1 LVEHNQAPLY
11 GDLLFLLNLQKSSDR
26 RCLPESKKFTTI
38 KAVRISSEEV
48 FPLSSPGFISLRS
61 ESPLFCFPQPEQ
73 PIDWNRRKDLRYD
86 DDDRGIFVHEKE
98 VEE

>member
-1 LVEHNQAPLY
+1 
-11 GDLLFLLNLQKSSDR
+11 
-26 RCLPESKKFTTI
+26 
-38 KAVRISSEEV
+38 
-48 FPLSSPGFISLRS
+48 LRS

-86 DDDRGIFVHEKE
+86 DDDDDDDDRGIFVHEKE